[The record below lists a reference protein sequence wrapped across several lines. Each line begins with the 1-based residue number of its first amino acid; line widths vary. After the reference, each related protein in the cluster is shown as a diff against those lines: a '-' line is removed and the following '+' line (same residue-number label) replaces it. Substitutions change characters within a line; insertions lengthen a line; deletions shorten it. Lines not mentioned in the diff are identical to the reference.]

1 MKLLTHNMLMCNR
14 KGCTIEHFPMKIEP
28 TKLAVHESE
37 FNPDFILNV
46 LPKIDWNA
54 LVSGAKDVKTN
65 RTHACASTLRVIQ
78 LTALLL
84 LLFFSVVKPFLPSLQ
99 QQKTLPTRATS
110 SQSTTSSLM

>member
-78 LTALLL
+78 LTALLF
-84 LLFFSVVKPFLPSLQ
+84 LFLVWSNHSCPASNSRKPCRPELPQ
-99 QQKTLPTRATS
+99 VNPRHPP
-110 SQSTTSSLM
+110 